1 VEPGAIPPS
10 KRVENKLPRCAWCG
24 LPLALCLCDEL
35 PRLRTRT
42 RVVLIM
48 HHVEQRR
55 TTNTGRLAIRSLT
68 QGQIRVRGLLDG
80 PPRDP
85 LPDGRKLLL
94 FPREDAEILTPEHG
108 ASEPVVLIV
117 PDGNWNQAQ
126 RMARRDVDAQGAT
139 HVTLPPGAPS
149 RYQLRR
155 NPRDGTL
162 STLEAIAR
170 ALAILEGPGIEEPLL
185 ALFDAFVSRSLSLRQ
200 TGKPRALP
208 SDAG

>member
-1 VEPGAIPPS
+1 VEPGAIPQS
-10 KRVENKLPRCAWCG
+10 KRVENRLPRCAWCG
-24 LPLALCLCDEL
+24 LPLALCLCDDL

-55 TTNTGRLAIRSLT
+55 TTNTGRLAVRSLT
-68 QGQIRVRGLLDG
+68 QGQIRVRGLRDA
-80 PPRDP
+80 PPREP
-85 LPDGRKLLL
+85 LPEGRKLLL
-94 FPREDAEILTPEHG
+94 FPHEDAEVLTPEHG
-108 ASEPVVLIV
+108 ADEPAVLI

-126 RMARRDVDAQGAT
+126 RMARRDADARGAL
-139 HVTLPPGAPS
+139 HVVLPPGAPS

-170 ALAILEGPGIEEPLL
+170 ALAILEGPGFEAPLL
-185 ALFDAFVSRSLSLRQ
+185 TLFDTFVTRSLSLRQ
-200 TGKPRALP
+200 TGKPRARPEDL
-208 SDAG
+208 